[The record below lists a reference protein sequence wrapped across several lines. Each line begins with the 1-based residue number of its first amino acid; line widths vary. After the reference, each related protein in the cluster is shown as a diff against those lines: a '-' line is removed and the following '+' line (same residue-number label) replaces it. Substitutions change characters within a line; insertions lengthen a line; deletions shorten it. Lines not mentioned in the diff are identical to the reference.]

1 MSNQQG
7 LNLLVF
13 RPGRRRARGLDL
25 KRALLES
32 LDGLGKAAL
41 GNEALS
47 NAALRDGS
55 YSDAVFV
62 ALLRAGELE
71 CIAADAGSMQA
82 MPFAELTDALAE
94 ALLRR
99 QFPSNFQ
106 EFRDAVQGA
115 SMPEE
120 AELSAA
126 EGFAYYALH
135 PLAYAEVLDK
145 LPPLLESV
153 FVIGIRS
160 IGTTLSAVTSAAA
173 RHRGI
178 KARRITVRPSGHPY
192 DRKTQFS
199 PAESRLIQEAAAE
212 GAEFLVVD
220 EGPGLSGS
228 SFLSVAEALEAAGV
242 PVSRIILLC
251 GHEPNVHALCAPNAV
266 ERWKKYRSF
275 AAASGEPR
283 RPAEAMTF
291 IGAGEWRKIFEREA
305 EWPESWTS
313 MERVKYLSPGERPR
327 LFKFAGFGHYGEQ
340 VLERE
345 QAVAAAGFGPEP
357 QRESDGFVGYP
368 WLAARPMRAQ
378 DISRGVLDR
387 MAEYC
392 AFRAKAFAT
401 EVAVPAALEEM
412 AEHNLQQL
420 GVALPV
426 KLKLAKPTVADGR
439 MQPHEW
445 LLTRSGDIFKT
456 DSGSHGDDHFFPG
469 PTDIAWDLAGAI
481 VEWRM
486 ETAEAAY
493 FLDRYARASGD
504 RADARV
510 ADFVTAYTVFRWA
523 YCRMAAQAME
533 GTAEH
538 TRLEAAAAGYARL
551 LPVLR
556 AASGL

>member
-13 RPGRRRARGLDL
+13 RPGRRRVRGLDV
-25 KRALLES
+25 KRALLDS
-32 LDGLGKAAL
+32 LGVLGDNAL
-41 GNEALS
+41 GV
-47 NAALRDGS
+47 GS
-55 YSDAVFV
+55 SSDAVLA

-71 CIAADAGSMQA
+71 CIAADAGPMHA
-82 MPFAELTDALAE
+82 LPFAELTDALAE

-106 EFRDAVQGA
+106 KFRDAVQAA
-115 SMPEE
+115 SVPKE
-120 AELSAA
+120 AELSTP

-145 LPPLLESV
+145 LPPLPESV

-160 IGTTLSAVTSAAA
+160 IGTTLSAVTAAAA
-173 RHRGI
+173 RQRGV
-178 KARRITVRPSGHPY
+178 KATRITVRPSGHPY
-192 DRKTQFS
+192 DRETQFP
-199 PAESRLIQEAAAE
+199 PAERRLIQEAAAG
-212 GAEFLVVD
+212 GARFLVVD

-228 SFLSVAEALEAAGV
+228 TFLSVAEALEAAGV
-242 PVSRIILLC
+242 PASRIILFC
-251 GHEPNVHALCAPNAV
+251 GHEPDVNALCAANAAA
-266 ERWKKYRSF
+266 RWKRYRSV
-275 AAASGEPR
+275 AAAGGEPR
-283 RPAEAMTF
+283 RPAEAVTF
-291 IGAGEWRKIFEREA
+291 IGAGGWRKIFEREA
-305 EWPESWTS
+305 EWLESWTS
-313 MERVKYLSPGERPR
+313 MERVKYLSTGERPR
-327 LFKFAGFGHYGEQ
+327 LFKFTGFGHYGER

-345 QAVAAAGFGPEP
+345 QAAAAAGFGPEP
-357 QRESDGFVGYP
+357 QRESDGFVSYP
-368 WLAARPMRAQ
+368 WLAARPMHSQ

-387 MAEYC
+387 LAEYC
-392 AFRAKAFAT
+392 AFRANAFT
-401 EVAVPAALEEM
+401 KEVADPGALQEM

-420 GVALPV
+420 GIALPV
-426 KLKLAKPTVADGR
+426 QLKLERPTIVDGR
-439 MQPHEW
+439 MQLHEW

-486 ETAEAAY
+486 DTAQAGY
-493 FLDRYARASGD
+493 FLDRYARVSGD

-523 YCRMAAQAME
+523 YCKMAAQAMQ
-533 GTAEH
+533 GTPEH
-538 TRLEAAAAGYARL
+538 SRLEAAAAGYARM
-551 LPVLR
+551 LPALR